1 MIINEIKRIK
11 RGHYAVV
18 FDTTTAYAT
27 ESMLADYHL
36 YKGKQLDADWSFE
49 AFADEYDKRCCYQ
62 RALQIVARR
71 DHFINELTDKLK
83 QRGFKQSAIADT
95 IEKLLQLGY
104 LNEQKYAALLVA
116 HYQTLDSS
124 RQLRSR
130 LLKKGC
136 PRPIIDQL
144 LSEAPLDE
152 LDNAIRQL
160 DKKIN
165 SMSPQQIIEKRDKL
179 MYYLVRRGFDYG
191 VAKRS
196 FQIVVDKLN
205 SSNPN

>member
-18 FDTTTAYAT
+18 FDSKTAYAT

-49 AFADEYDKRCCYQ
+49 AFANDYNKRCCYQ

-83 QRGFKQSAIADT
+83 QRGFTQSAITDT

-116 HYQTLDSS
+116 HYQTLDSK
-124 RQLRSR
+124 RQLRNR

-136 PRPIIDQL
+136 PHPIIDQL

-160 DKKIN
+160 NKKIK
-165 SMSPQQIIEKRDKL
+165 SMSSQQIIEKRDKL
-179 MYYLVRRGFDYG
+179 MYYLVRRGFDYA
-191 VAKRS
+191 VAKQS
-196 FQIVVDKLN
+196 YQTIVCQLN
-205 SSNPN
+205 QQHL